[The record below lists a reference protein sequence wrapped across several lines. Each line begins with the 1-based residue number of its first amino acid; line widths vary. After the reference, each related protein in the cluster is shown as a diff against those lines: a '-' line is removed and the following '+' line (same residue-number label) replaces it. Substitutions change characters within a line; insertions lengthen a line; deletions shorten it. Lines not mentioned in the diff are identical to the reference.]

1 MVEGSCGKM
10 GDSHDSLEEWG
21 RGGTEGESNGVDR
34 GTL

>member
-21 RGGTEGESNGVDR
+21 GGELRGRVMG
-34 GTL
+34 

>member
-10 GDSHDSLEEWG
+10 GDSHDSLEEG
-21 RGGTEGESNGVDR
+21 GGGTEGESNGVDR